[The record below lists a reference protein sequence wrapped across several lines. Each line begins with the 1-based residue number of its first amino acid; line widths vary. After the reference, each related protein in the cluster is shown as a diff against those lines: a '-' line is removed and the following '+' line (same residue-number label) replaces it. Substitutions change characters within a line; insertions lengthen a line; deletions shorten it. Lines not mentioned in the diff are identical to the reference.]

1 MFSIDSISSVIQNKF
16 SFFVKKGISIS
27 PHFVPLNL
35 KLLQRSFGIENNF
48 RTQND
53 SSKVSSIRQFRDS
66 IFNHLRNKYKNTSEK
81 QVREI
86 LGAAGGISN
95 TQNVMGTGDNLALFP
110 ARVDRVRSLDPGQLT
125 P

>member
-66 IFNHLRNKYKNTSEK
+66 IFNHLRNKYKNTI
-81 QVREI
+81 I
-86 LGAAGGISN
+86 LKKDSFLVNGKS
-95 TQNVMGTGDNLALFP
+95 VLLSDL
-110 ARVDRVRSLDPGQLT
+110 VSKYT
-125 P
+125 PPLS